1 LKPELILMDAPNG
14 GRGYDEIPRSL
25 ENAARAEF
33 PPKRDIEFTSRSP
46 AANQPGHNQTVFHR
60 FHYARG
66 LFRVVLAHFQH
77 RQEGFL
83 RDLDPPH
90 ALHAALSDSMK
101 SLLLAKKRAQLRR
114 DRFARASCQ
123 RHKIPFPT
131 RK

>member
-1 LKPELILMDAPNG
+1 MDAPDG

-25 ENAARAEF
+25 ENAARPEF
-33 PPKRDIEFTSRSP
+33 LPESDIEVASRSP
-46 AANQPGHNQTVFHR
+46 AANQPGHNQTVCHHLYYTR
-60 FHYARG
+60 A
-66 LFRVVLAHFQH
+66 LLRVVLAHFQH

-101 SLLLAKKRAQLRR
+101 SLLLAKKRAQLRH
-114 DRFARASCQ
+114 DRFARARSQ